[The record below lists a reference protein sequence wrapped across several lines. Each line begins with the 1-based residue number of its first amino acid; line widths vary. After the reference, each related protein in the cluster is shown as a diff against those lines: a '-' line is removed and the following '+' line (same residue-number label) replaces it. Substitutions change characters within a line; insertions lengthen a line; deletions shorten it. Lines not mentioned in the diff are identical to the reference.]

1 MNKILRLTAVFFG
14 LSFAANAQYDL
25 SITYDANSGV
35 STLQGAAKI
44 YMHSGG
50 NDVVGPMDTTC
61 WLYTVGNWGM
71 DDGIGEMFNLAG
83 NTWAITI
90 DPVPYYS
97 TAPNGPVT
105 GSEIMR
111 IGIQFRNENGSA
123 VGLDD
128 GGNTIYLDL
137 SSGSPV
143 PLNSDGSP
151 FFGVTAGIS
160 AGINSLSSK
169 ITEVTCFPNPLINNT
184 LFTYQVNGNSKIN
197 LSIFDET
204 GRLVNTLFNEQQSV
218 GKHQY
223 NWVGDDANGNMLSG
237 GIYYYS
243 LTSNTENV
251 NGKLIIVR

>member
-1 MNKILRLTAVFFG
+1 MKKQLLLACLLVSM
-14 LSFAANAQYDL
+14 SFAANAQYDL

-35 STLQGAAKI
+35 STLQRATKV

-61 WLYTVGNWGM
+61 WMYTVGNWGA
-71 DDGIGEMFNLAG
+71 DDGIGEMFNLSG

-97 TAPNGPVT
+97 TAPNGPVL
-105 GSEIMR
+105 GSEIKR
-111 IGIQFRNENGSA
+111 IGMQLRNENGSA
-123 VGLDD
+123 IGLDD

-160 AGINSLSSK
+160 AGINSLSGK
-169 ITEVTCFPNPLINNT
+169 IAEVACFPNPLINST
-184 LFTYQVNGNSKIN
+184 LFTYQVNENSKIN

-204 GRLVNTLFNEQQSV
+204 GRLVNTLLNEQQSV
-218 GKHQY
+218 GTHHY
-223 NWVGDDANGNMLSG
+223 NWVGDDSNGNMLSG

>member
-1 MNKILRLTAVFFG
+1 MKKGILLIGAI
-14 LSFAANAQYDL
+14 LSMSFIANAQYDL

-35 STLQGAAKI
+35 STLQGASKV
-44 YMHSGG
+44 YMHSGA
-50 NDVVGPMDTTC
+50 NDVAGPMDTTC
-61 WLYTVGNWGM
+61 WLYKVGNWGV

-97 TAPNGPVT
+97 TAPNGPVS
-105 GSEIMR
+105 GPEVMR
-111 IGIQFRNENGSA
+111 IAMIFRNEDGTSI
-123 VGLDD
+123 GLDD

-151 FFGVTAGIS
+151 FFGITAGIS
-160 AGINSLSSK
+160 AGIGSIKGHDSGISN
-169 ITEVTCFPNPLINNT
+169 FPNPMVTNT
-184 LFTYQVNGNSKIN
+184 IFTYNLIGNSNVK
-197 LSIFDET
+197 LSIFDGT
-204 GRLVNTLFNEQQSV
+204 GRLVKVLFNENQSN
-218 GKHQY
+218 GIHHY
-223 NWVGDDANGNMLSG
+223 NWTGDDENGNLLSG

-243 LTSNTENV
+243 LTSNNERV